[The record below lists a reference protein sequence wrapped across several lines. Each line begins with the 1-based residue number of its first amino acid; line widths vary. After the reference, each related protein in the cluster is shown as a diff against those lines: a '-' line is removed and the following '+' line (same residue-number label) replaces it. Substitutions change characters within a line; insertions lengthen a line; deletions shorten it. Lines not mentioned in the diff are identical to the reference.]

1 MAVDYDGMFVP
12 AMAERGVSSSEMGSP
27 DYRHP
32 KRTAASFGPAM
43 DHFSLAVMALSLEAI
58 ATERLCCNDMLVRMD
73 FCFARET
80 FSLFRSPK
88 L

>member
-1 MAVDYDGMFVP
+1 MRQDGSLVAVDYDGMFVP

-32 KRTAASFGPAM
+32 KRTVASFGPAM

-58 ATERLCCNDMLVRMD
+58 ATEPTLLQRYARQDGLL
-73 FCFARET
+73 FCEQDY
-80 FSLFRSPK
+80 
-88 L
+88 